1 MKKTVM
7 LTALLSGVAV
17 VYAAHPQQKG
27 MDTLRSVQLQTVQV
41 ISTRATKKMPVAFTN
56 LSGEAIRQGNTGRDI
71 PFLLSLT
78 PSVVT
83 TSDAGNGIGYT
94 SMRVRGT
101 DPSRINVTANGIPVN
116 DAESS
121 QVFWVN
127 MGDFASSV
135 GSIQIQRGV
144 GTSTNGSGAF
154 GATVNMQTQ
163 DIGNRPYAG
172 VDFSG
177 GSYYSHKET
186 VRFGTGLLGG
196 HWGIQG
202 RLSNIGSKGYIDRAS
217 TRLNSYFL
225 QAGYFGERTAVK
237 FITFNGQERT
247 YHAWDYASKYDQ
259 GVYGRTYNPSGRMEN
274 DALDQLQFYRNQ
286 TDNYHQQH
294 YQLLWNQW
302 VSNRWNFNLALHYT
316 NGQGFYEQYKKKRKL
331 AEYGLDQGGTKA
343 KSSLV
348 RQKWLKND
356 FYGFTTAL
364 NYDNARNLSATLG
377 GGWNKY
383 DGDHIGYVTW
393 VKKPVDDFMPNHV
406 YYDNNTQKTDANL
419 YAKATYELTKG
430 LSAFA
435 DLQYRHVGLRMR
447 GPADASSA
455 KRRFSYDVDEKFN
468 FFNPKFGVN
477 AELSSAHRLYASY
490 AIAHREPV
498 RTNFEHNIDAQIEM
512 PRAERLGD
520 LEAGYEYRSKKFSAG
535 ANLYYMN
542 YKDQLVPTG
551 EMKLDKAVTRNFARS
566 YRMGVE
572 LSATWKPVDWLDWEA
587 NATLSR
593 NRVKDVTVNLTD
605 GSVYTIAGESQLA
618 FSPNAVF
625 NNVLTFSK
633 AGFIGR
639 VMTHFVGEQNLT
651 NTGFKTMQTKDA
663 NRQATSDVISLKQ
676 YATTDLA
683 LSYTFAPKT
692 RSIEGVTLGLTLY
705 NLFSSRYD
713 SNGWATPQYRLD
725 GTTLVAENTWGPR
738 DSDAAG
744 FAPSAPFH
752 MMAHLRIEF

>member
-1 MKKTVM
+1 MM
-7 LTALLSGVAV
+7 LTVLLSGVAV

-56 LSGEAIRQGNTGRDI
+56 LNGEAIRQGNTGRDI

-101 DPSRINVTANGIPVN
+101 DPIRINVTANGIPVN

-274 DALDQLQFYRNQ
+274 YAL
-286 TDNYHQQH
+286 
-294 YQLLWNQW
+294 YQ
-302 VSNRWNFNLALHYT
+302 
-316 NGQGFYEQYKKKRKL
+316 
-331 AEYGLDQGGTKA
+331 
-343 KSSLV
+343 
-348 RQKWLKND
+348 
-356 FYGFTTAL
+356 
-364 NYDNARNLSATLG
+364 
-377 GGWNKY
+377 
-383 DGDHIGYVTW
+383 
-393 VKKPVDDFMPNHV
+393 
-406 YYDNNTQKTDANL
+406 
-419 YAKATYELTKG
+419 
-430 LSAFA
+430 
-435 DLQYRHVGLRMR
+435 
-447 GPADASSA
+447 
-455 KRRFSYDVDEKFN
+455 
-468 FFNPKFGVN
+468 
-477 AELSSAHRLYASY
+477 
-490 AIAHREPV
+490 
-498 RTNFEHNIDAQIEM
+498 
-512 PRAERLGD
+512 
-520 LEAGYEYRSKKFSAG
+520 
-535 ANLYYMN
+535 
-542 YKDQLVPTG
+542 
-551 EMKLDKAVTRNFARS
+551 
-566 YRMGVE
+566 
-572 LSATWKPVDWLDWEA
+572 
-587 NATLSR
+587 
-593 NRVKDVTVNLTD
+593 
-605 GSVYTIAGESQLA
+605 
-618 FSPNAVF
+618 
-625 NNVLTFSK
+625 
-633 AGFIGR
+633 
-639 VMTHFVGEQNLT
+639 
-651 NTGFKTMQTKDA
+651 
-663 NRQATSDVISLKQ
+663 
-676 YATTDLA
+676 
-683 LSYTFAPKT
+683 
-692 RSIEGVTLGLTLY
+692 
-705 NLFSSRYD
+705 
-713 SNGWATPQYRLD
+713 
-725 GTTLVAENTWGPR
+725 
-738 DSDAAG
+738 
-744 FAPSAPFH
+744 
-752 MMAHLRIEF
+752 